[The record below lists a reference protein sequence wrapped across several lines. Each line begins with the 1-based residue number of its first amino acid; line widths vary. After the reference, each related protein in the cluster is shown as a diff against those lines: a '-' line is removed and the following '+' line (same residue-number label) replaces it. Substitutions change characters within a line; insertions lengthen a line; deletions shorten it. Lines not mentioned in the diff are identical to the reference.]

1 MFKRLRTFI
10 LAGLGTIAICCGAG
24 FSYWFFAETSYRYIK
39 SGAEVEDIY
48 ENYNSGKPNPI
59 TQYEM
64 YVFPSAWY
72 LSQYKTKAEDPT
84 GNDVT
89 IDKPELKYGYLER
102 SLNSNNEVVDI
113 YVDPDGGRH
122 GEVNISRTE
131 EYCRDIDSYETDE
144 ATDPS
149 QIKTFKHPKD
159 DGKEPLFNES
169 TPSQKL
175 GELYITY
182 RLGSIRSKNKYK
194 CPTNNKGEKIGFND
208 YGNPKEDAN
217 DDAGYKNDGS
227 YQETEVPNYNK
238 GKEGKPIYQKLNID
252 DRLGY
257 WYELDASH
265 GRFLPIKVSFS
276 GSLSP
281 QTFQKL
287 VPNPRADMA
296 DSNAYHN
303 YAFCNWVYYNPYLDG
318 NNKPYVEP
326 ADGFSNYDRINIFD
340 ALLNLENISYENKD
354 TGKREIRLFPV
365 FSNGKDYPGRISD
378 VSGEYDDNAL
388 GQGYRDGLKV
398 EYITEDSNGSTDM
411 RSRYFTF
418 HKGHQN
424 VNHNGTNYNY
434 AKLNNFNTNGKMLKY
449 INFAGVYT
457 HSFYNKGYFGNHY
470 YEKCSY
476 GDWENFNAEANKS
489 NLQVGDKNIYAISTT
504 EYYGDSGQARSA
516 MESLVEEMHNGLG
529 ADVNSYK
536 GLFGS
541 LKGRELSAIYDNFTD
556 ENKSNIFVVSNNENG
571 QTANQYR
578 AYALFFERILDL
590 KAIAGFPVNDNYIT
604 DENYDIYKETSPGAL
619 LDFYE
624 SEYDNS
630 RNLFTENSTF
640 YIGTKGNGNTFI
652 PESNPPTSVNEKNK
666 FIYKIDSLDLSK
678 EPLKFFNIRIEKY
691 DSSLT
696 KNIKFNL
703 NPLGE
708 QNVDKVL
715 YEGELNANGNGTI
728 NGDGSN
734 IFVNGSEYFELIKYR
749 YSSKDDPP
757 MSKDTIGFKLKQNG
771 TSSGLGYYD
780 IVLVFDS
787 STQEFNVY
795 AYKHKN
801 IFVKIFDQELTTYKD
816 GETQGFINH
825 NPTDVKYYERIYDYN
840 EVISKEN
847 EFTPML
853 NGVIAGDKKIIDDVI
868 IEFATIRHNSSA
880 NAGDGTY
887 KDFTGK
893 RSDGTMDTEETYFIV
908 DHVTKSILCK
918 ATFDDVNKRFVVIV
932 NQTIDLSVIKNYVL
946 YVITQTQYRSN
957 KYNPLEP
964 YNKPVTQ

>member
-64 YVFPSAWY
+64 YVFPSTWY
-72 LSQYKTKAEDPT
+72 LSQYKTEA
-84 GNDVT
+84 
-89 IDKPELKYGYLER
+89 DKPELKYGYLER

-122 GEVNISRTE
+122 KTVDISWTEKYCFDIDNYETE
-131 EYCRDIDSYETDE
+131 E
-144 ATDPS
+144 AADPS
-149 QIKTFKHPKD
+149 QIKTFKHPKND
-159 DGKEPLFNES
+159 EKEPLFDEINNLNS
-169 TPSQKL
+169 
-175 GELYITY
+175 LYISNH
-182 RLGSIRSKNKYK
+182 GSWYNPNYKNDYK
-194 CPTNNKGEKIGFND
+194 RPTITNDKGEKIGFND
-208 YGNPKEDAN
+208 YGNPTEDAQ
-217 DDAGYKNDGS
+217 DKAGLKQDGL
-227 YQETEVPNYNK
+227 YQETEVPNHNE
-238 GKEGKPIYQKLNID
+238 GVEGKPIYQKLNID

-265 GRFLPIKVSFS
+265 GRFLPIKISFS

-303 YAFCNWVYYNPYLDG
+303 YVFCNWVYYNPLLDG

-326 ADGFSNYDRINIFD
+326 VDGFSNYDRINIFD
-340 ALLNLENISYENKD
+340 ALLNLEEISYENKD

-365 FSNGKDYPGRISD
+365 FSNGKDYPGRISN

-398 EYITEDSNGSTDM
+398 EYITKDSDGSIDM
-411 RSRYFTF
+411 QGRYFTF

-424 VNHNGTNYNY
+424 VTYDGTNYNY
-434 AKLNNFNTNGKMLKY
+434 AKLNNFNTNGKMLEY
-449 INFAGVYT
+449 INFTGVYT
-457 HSFYNKGYFGNHY
+457 HSFYNDPYFGNPY

-476 GDWENFNAEANKS
+476 GDWVNFDAKANKS
-489 NLQVGDKNIYAISTT
+489 NLQAGDKNIYAISTT
-504 EYYGDSGQARSA
+504 QYYGDSEKARIA
-516 MESLVEEMHNGLG
+516 MQSLVDKMHNKSLG

-541 LKGRELSAIYDNFTD
+541 LKGRELSAIYNNFTD

-630 RNLFTENSTF
+630 RNLFTENSAF
-640 YIGTKGNGNTFI
+640 YVGTKGNGNTFI
-652 PESNPPTSVNEKNK
+652 PESDPPTSVNVNNQ

-678 EPLKFFNIRIEKY
+678 DPLKFFNIRIEKY

-734 IFVNGSEYFELIKYR
+734 TFVNGSEYFELIKYR
-749 YSSKDDPP
+749 YSSKDDPS

-780 IVLVFDS
+780 IVLVYDS

-847 EFTPML
+847 EFTPIL

-868 IEFATIRHNSSA
+868 IEFATIRHNSST

-918 ATFDDVNKRFVVIV
+918 ATFDDVNKQFVVIV

-946 YVITQTQYRSN
+946 YLITQTQYRSN
-957 KYNPLEP
+957 KYNPLVP
-964 YNKPVTQ
+964 YNKPVAQ